1 LCCVKQTQ
9 IKRRAFCLT
18 FSLMRFT
25 DKICLVTGGTSGI
38 GRATCIRLAA
48 EGGTVVVT
56 GRDRADGAETVR
68 LITKA
73 GGKAVFMACDLVKPS
88 AITAMVKKA
97 LAKYHRIDVLV
108 CDAAMM
114 TFDRL
119 VELPLTKW
127 DTLMM
132 VNLRSLVQLT
142 QLCLPHMPAGSAI
155 VTISSVHAHQTTTNV
170 VPYATSKGGLEAFV
184 RGLSLELDRKQTRI
198 NAVAPG
204 AVDTPMLWDN
214 PNVKSGV
221 ETIDKATVG
230 TPEELAAAIA
240 FMASAEASFIHG
252 TTLVVDG
259 GRLAQL

>member
-1 LCCVKQTQ
+1 
-9 IKRRAFCLT
+9 
-18 FSLMRFT
+18 MRFSN
-25 DKICLVTGGTSGI
+25 KVCLVTGGTSGI
-38 GRATCIRLAA
+38 GRATCQRLAA
-48 EGGTVVVT
+48 EGGTVIAL
-56 GRDRADGAETVR
+56 GRDRPEGAETVQ

-73 GGKAVFMACDLVKPS
+73 GGKAAFMACDLTS
-88 AITAMVKKA
+88 SRAITAVVKKV
-97 LAKYHRIDVLV
+97 LARYHRVDVLV

-119 VELPLTKW
+119 TDLPLSQW
-127 DTLMM
+127 DTLML

-155 VTISSVHAHQTTTNV
+155 VAISSVHAHQTTANV

-204 AVDTPMLWDN
+204 AVDTPMLWEN
-214 PNVKSGV
+214 PNVKSGA

-240 FMASAEASFIHG
+240 FMASHEASFVHG